1 MIESVYYQISIE
13 SLENNNGE
21 TLEKWLKKYL
31 KDNYNDKDNFR
42 IDMGPTGEPTQ
53 SKISN
58 NQYDVYSFNL
68 LDRERTI
75 IIMNIIL
82 CL

>member
-31 KDNYNDKDNFR
+31 KDNYNDKDKFR
-42 IDMGPTGEPTQ
+42 IDMGPTGEPIQRFLT
-53 SKISN
+53 ITT
-58 NQYDVYSFNL
+58 VYTL
-68 LDRERTI
+68 LI
-75 IIMNIIL
+75 Y
-82 CL
+82 